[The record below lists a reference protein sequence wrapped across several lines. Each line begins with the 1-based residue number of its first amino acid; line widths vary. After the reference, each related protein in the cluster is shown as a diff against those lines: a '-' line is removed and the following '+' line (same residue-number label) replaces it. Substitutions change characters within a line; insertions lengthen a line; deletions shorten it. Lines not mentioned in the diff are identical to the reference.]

1 MSWAPPL
8 ILCGVVCG
16 CIRWSDKVLPI
27 LADNDGTLYFPE
39 PVTGGRVTISGDIP
53 KELHRVSEKDLA
65 DEAVVSAA
73 VSCAGEAAIGVVV
86 GEFVAGIAS
95 GPDGV
100 TCSKVTEQSVYTSWL
115 AEEFPKAPVD
125 ALAVL
130 YYRTC
135 LFASGATLATW
146 ANAYA
151 GTEGAAGRYAHKDYR
166 ELLDI
171 CGAEK
176 AWMQEF
182 VQLG

>member
-1 MSWAPPL
+1 MEK
-8 ILCGVVCG
+8 VCG

-27 LADNDGTLYFPE
+27 CADKNGAIYFHEPE
-39 PVTGGRVTISGDIP
+39 SGDRVILSGDIP
-53 KELHRVSEKDLA
+53 KELHTVSAKDLS
-65 DEAVVSAA
+65 DEAIVSAA
-73 VSCAGEAAIGVVV
+73 ISCTGEPSIGIVV
-86 GEFVAGIAS
+86 GEFVAGVIEE
-95 GPDGV
+95 PRGV
-100 TCSKVTEQSVYTSWL
+100 TCFKVTDLSVYTSWL
-115 AEEFPKAPVD
+115 REEFPDAPVD

-135 LFASGATLATW
+135 LYNSRATLAAW
-146 ANAYA
+146 AGAYA
-151 GTEGAAGRYAHKDYR
+151 GTVGAAERYARKDYK

>member
-1 MSWAPPL
+1 MEM
-8 ILCGVVCG
+8 VCG

-39 PVTGGRVTISGDIP
+39 PVTGGRVVITGDIP
-53 KELHRVSEKDLA
+53 KELHKISEKDLA
-65 DEAVVSAA
+65 DEDIISSAI
-73 VSCAGEAAIGVVV
+73 SCTGDASIGVVV
-86 GEFVAGIAS
+86 GDFVAGVTT
-95 GPDGV
+95 GPEGL
-100 TCSKVTEQSVYTSWL
+100 TCFKVTDLSVYTSWL

-146 ANAYA
+146 VNAYA
-151 GTEGAAGRYAHKDYR
+151 GTEGAAGRYAHKDYK

-176 AWMQEF
+176 DWMQEF

>member
-1 MSWAPPL
+1 MEM
-8 ILCGVVCG
+8 VCG

-39 PVTGGRVTISGDIP
+39 PVTGGRVIISGDIP
-53 KELHRVSEKDLA
+53 KEPHKVLEKDLS

-73 VSCAGEAAIGVVV
+73 ISCAGESAIGIVV
-86 GEFVAGIAS
+86 GEFVAGVTS
-95 GPDGV
+95 GPDGAV
-100 TCSKVTEQSVYTSWL
+100 CSKITSPSVYTSWL
-115 AEEFPKAPVD
+115 AEEFPNAPVE

-135 LFASGATLATW
+135 LYASRATLATW

-151 GTEGAAGRYAHKDYR
+151 GTEGAASQYARKDYK